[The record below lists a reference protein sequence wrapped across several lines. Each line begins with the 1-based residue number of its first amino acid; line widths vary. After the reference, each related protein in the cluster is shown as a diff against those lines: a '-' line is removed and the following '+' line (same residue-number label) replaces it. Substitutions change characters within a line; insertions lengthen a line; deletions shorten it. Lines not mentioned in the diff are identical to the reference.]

1 MLHTFPMSV
10 RIQLRHTRVNGK
22 GARPVDDRP
31 WRFVA
36 VARPGM
42 LALVVALTGAAGDL
56 VQSWWWLAALGVVT
70 VGGMVAERVL
80 PRLWVAPAAE
90 AAAAA
95 LVIGLGMHDAYLGL
109 PYLLVPAFAGG
120 LAGSWL
126 GGLASAAASAAGL
139 LVGAVLAPE
148 APFPAGTYLGMVPWM
163 LLVLGMGLVGAL
175 VRRQQRLY
183 SADVARYAAAYRLLS
198 ELRAVSRQLSGGLD
212 AVTLG
217 TSILDDVAAAVP
229 VRRSALLVSREGG
242 ALVPLAGTGEDDRWL
257 AETAYDRLAHEV
269 MQTKSS
275 VTAFLGNGKHRI
287 AVPVRIGTRTVGVVL
302 ADISEPVTSDEL
314 EALARSTDDGAF
326 RLETALL
333 FHEIR
338 ELATREERHR
348 LAREIHDGIAQ
359 ELASLGYLVDDM
371 QARAT
376 GPDLRS
382 LTVSLR
388 KELGRILSD
397 LRHSIFDL
405 RSDVSADACLGT
417 SLAQYARKVS
427 SQAGLRVHLAND
439 ERAGERLQP
448 QIEAEL
454 LRVGQEAIN
463 NVRKHARARNL
474 WVSVSVNPPSANIRV
489 ADDGVGLSGGGGDRY
504 GLDIM
509 AERSRRVGATLV
521 VEDRSEGGTVVD
533 VSLDGS
539 YGKV

>member
-1 MLHTFPMSV
+1 MSV
-10 RIQLRHTRVNGK
+10 GVQLRHARVNGR
-22 GARPVDDRP
+22 GSRPLDDRP
-31 WRFVA
+31 WRFAA

-42 LALVVALTGAAGDL
+42 LALIVALTGAAGNL

-70 VGGMVAERVL
+70 VGGGVAERVL
-80 PRLWVAPAAE
+80 PRLWIVPAAE

-95 LVIGLGMHDAYLGL
+95 LVIGLGMHDAYHGL

-126 GGLASAAASAAGL
+126 GGLACAAASTAGL

-148 APFPAGTYLGMVPWM
+148 APFAAGTYLGMVPWM
-163 LLVLGMGLVGAL
+163 VLVLCMGLVGAL

-212 AVTLG
+212 AVTLA
-217 TSILDDVAAAVP
+217 TSILDEVAAAVP
-229 VRRSALLVSREGG
+229 VRRSALLVGKEGG
-242 ALVPLAGTGEDDRWL
+242 ALVPLAGGGEDDGWL
-257 AETAYDRLAHEV
+257 ADTAYDRLAHEV
-269 MQTKSS
+269 MQTKSPT
-275 VTAFLGNGKHRI
+275 TAVLAPGTHRI
-287 AVPVRIGTRTVGVVL
+287 AVPVRIGTRTIGVVV
-302 ADISEPVTSDEL
+302 ADLGEPVTPDEL
-314 EALARSTDDGAF
+314 AALARSSDDGAL

-333 FHEIR
+333 FDEIR

-348 LAREIHDGIAQ
+348 LAREMHDGIAQ

-376 GPDLRS
+376 GPDLKS
-382 LTVSLR
+382 LAVTLR
-388 KELGRILSD
+388 KEIGRILSD

-405 RSDVSADACLGT
+405 RSDVPADGCLGT
-417 SLAQYARKVS
+417 SLARYARKVS
-427 SQAGLRVHLAND
+427 SQTGLRVHLAND
-439 ERAGERLQP
+439 ERTGERLQP
-448 QIEAEL
+448 EIEAEL

-463 NVRKHARARNL
+463 NVRKHAKARNL
-474 WVSVSVNPPSANIRV
+474 WVTVSVNPPSACIRV
-489 ADDGVGLSGGGGDRY
+489 VDDGVGLSGEAGDRY
-504 GLDIM
+504 GMDIM

-521 VEDRSEGGTVVD
+521 VEDRREGGTVVD